1 MLFPLKHF
9 CVSIQAGII
18 EEMMEDTFE
27 GLEDQDD
34 LEEEAQEEVDKVL
47 WELTA
52 GKSMFNICTQQIFK
66 YTYIY

>member
-1 MLFPLKHF
+1 
-9 CVSIQAGII
+9 
-18 EEMMEDTFE
+18 MMEDTFE

-52 GKSMFNICTQQIFK
+52 GK
-66 YTYIY
+66 

>member
-1 MLFPLKHF
+1 M
-9 CVSIQAGII
+9 GII

-27 GLEDQDD
+27 SLEEGED

-52 GKSMFNICTQQIFK
+52 GM
-66 YTYIY
+66 YWL